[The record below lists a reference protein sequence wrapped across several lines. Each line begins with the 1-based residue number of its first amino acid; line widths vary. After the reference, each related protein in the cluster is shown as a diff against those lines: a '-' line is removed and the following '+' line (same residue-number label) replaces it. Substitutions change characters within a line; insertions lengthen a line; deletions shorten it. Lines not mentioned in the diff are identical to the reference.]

1 MCVCFFCRLVESK
14 VKNWTFSWFQLRN
27 EFWLLPTSNQRFK
40 FDGKEKTTPKFRQKV
55 QNFHQ
60 KFALYD
66 WWQEL
71 LTRVWVYENFEVF
84 CILDGNSQVWAIN
97 HHLRKTVFNFFW
109 CNCFFLQNG
118 SFHSSTTSERV
129 LMRLHRF
136 SEIRSA
142 SFTIKLHLWCHQSF
156 SKQKLDVWSP
166 NQTRK
171 PKIQLFHGILHVSFS
186 KGAACYNFQNSDAVT
201 LLVWGSH
208 CKTNKAY
215 NRDKKYVISVFF
227 WHWLFI
233 VDYKL

>member
-1 MCVCFFCRLVESK
+1 MGRKKQHPNSDKKFKIFI
-14 VKNWTFSWFQLRN
+14 KN
-27 EFWLLPTSNQRFK
+27 LLF
-40 FDGKEKTTPKFRQKV
+40 TTDDK
-55 QNFHQ
+55 NC
-60 KFALYD
+60 
-66 WWQEL
+66 WQEFECTKTSKCFAF
-71 LTRVWVYENFEVF
+71 LTE
-84 CILDGNSQVWAIN
+84 ILKFGRSIITSEKQFLI
-97 HHLRKTVFNFFW
+97 FFW

-186 KGAACYNFQNSDAVT
+186 KGAVCYNFQNSDAVT
-201 LLVWGSH
+201 SSCVREPLQ
-208 CKTNKAY
+208 NQ
-215 NRDKKYVISVFF
+215 
-227 WHWLFI
+227 
-233 VDYKL
+233 